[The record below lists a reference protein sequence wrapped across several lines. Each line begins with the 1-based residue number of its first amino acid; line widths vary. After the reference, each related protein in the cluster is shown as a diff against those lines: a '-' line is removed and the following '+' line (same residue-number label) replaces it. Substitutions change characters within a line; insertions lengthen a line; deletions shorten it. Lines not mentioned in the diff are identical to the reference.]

1 MRTALIV
8 GSGPAAAGAAIALA
22 RLDDLRITVV
32 DIGARLEPDLQKT
45 AQDLSGQRPDE
56 WDADLLAE
64 IIGQPVRTAGRGL
77 PRKRAFG
84 SDFPF
89 RNLGQLDGIT
99 ATTGANS
106 DVISGAYGGFSN
118 LWGAQVMPF
127 ARSVVDEW
135 QVGSLDEHYRA
146 VLGEIPYA
154 AEEDDLAGHF
164 PLLGRADPLPPL
176 TKRSLHAL
184 ANYDR
189 HRQRLHRWGITM
201 GKARLAMRGSS
212 CVLAGLCHTGCP
224 YGLVYSA
231 SHTFD
236 RLRAEGRIEYRDGV
250 LVTGISESKEG
261 VRVVARDL
269 PTNERV
275 EFTADRAFIACGG
288 IGTTRLVAGSLKL
301 LDRDISMA
309 ESQQFVLPTLS
320 VGPTRDPGA
329 PLFTL
334 NQFNQTLAEDD
345 RAYNLAQ
352 IHYYTYN
359 PAFVDALPA
368 PLRWRASAVA
378 RSQLLRRLSVAIGYL
393 PSWRSPRVNLRLQA
407 ASEGE
412 LPNVS
417 VSGGPMP
424 DAGRSMMIRTI
435 LRLTRA
441 GFLLDLY
448 PLLPMLSVSKAGKSY
463 HFGGSFPHCG
473 DNADAT
479 GSDRLGRVGGWSR
492 VHLVDASVF
501 PSVPA
506 TTFTLTVMAN
516 AHRIATEAGHLPWQ

>member
-8 GSGPAAAGAAIALA
+8 GSGPAAAGAALALA
-22 RLDDLRITVV
+22 RYDDLRITVV
-32 DIGARLEPDLQKT
+32 DLGARLEPALQET
-45 AQDLSGQRPDE
+45 AQRLGGQRQEE
-56 WDADLLAE
+56 WDADVVAE

-99 ATTGANS
+99 AAPGANS

-127 ARSVVDEW
+127 AHSVVAEW

-154 AEEDDLAGHF
+154 AEEDDLAGDF
-164 PLLGRADPLPPL
+164 PLLGRADSLPPL
-176 TKRSLHAL
+176 TKRSLNVL

-189 HRQRLHRWGITM
+189 HRERLQRRGITM
-201 GKARLAMRGSS
+201 GRARLAMRGST

-224 YGLVYSA
+224 YGVVYSA

-236 RLRAEGRIEYRDGV
+236 RLRAEGRIEYRGGMLVTEVSEPEEGV
-250 LVTGISESKEG
+250 LV
-261 VRVVARDL
+261 VAREL
-269 PTNERV
+269 QTGARI

-288 IGTTRLVAGSLKL
+288 IGTTRLVAGSLGL
-301 LDRDISMA
+301 LDREISMA

-320 VGPTRDPGA
+320 VRPTRDPGA

-334 NQFNQTLAEDD
+334 NQFNQTLTEDD

-359 PAFVDALPA
+359 PAFVDALPG
-368 PLRWRASAVA
+368 PLKWRMSSVV
-378 RSQLLRRLSVAIGYL
+378 RTQLLRRLSVAIGYL
-393 PSWRSPRVNLRLQA
+393 PSWRSPRVGLRLQA

-412 LPNVS
+412 LPDVAVS
-417 VSGGPMP
+417 RGPMP
-424 DAGRSMMIRTI
+424 ADGRSMLIRTI
-435 LRLTRA
+435 LKLTRA

-448 PLLPMLSVSKAGKSY
+448 PLLPLLSVSGAGKSY

-473 DNADAT
+473 GDAGVT

-516 AHRIATEAGHLPWQ
+516 AHRIATEAGELPWQ